1 MTPGRKKLLI
11 KSLDLLAVCGLGV
24 SLVLIVNGLQTIIF
38 VTSHHWSDWAMHLLE
53 FDGGL
58 LHVGLPFLF
67 GLACLIAREV
77 VARTGPPHDDDLA

>member
-11 KSLDLLAVCGLGV
+11 KTLDLLAVCGLGV
-24 SLVLIVNGLQTIIF
+24 SLVLIVNGLQTLIF
-38 VTSHHWSDWAMHLLE
+38 VTSSHWSDWATHVLD

-58 LHVGLPFLF
+58 LHVFLPFFF

-77 VARTGPPHDDDLA
+77 VARIGPPHDDDLA